1 MTGAKKKS
9 PVLVMIIMLVS
20 MTAGATCMNKVGP
33 VLTDICNDLNIT
45 TAQSGLLVS
54 IFVLSGI
61 FLSIPMGVLT
71 AKYGTFKTGL
81 FSLICLVVGAAM
93 GAVSTGYGMMMV
105 SRFLEGIGL
114 MFLLCIGPPAVG
126 KTATDTNRG
135 TLMGIVMCFMSFGQ
149 IIALNIAP
157 AVGWR
162 TFWWISA
169 AIAGVGLV
177 LWIIY
182 IRDIDADEQPAEA
195 AEVSVEANSSVSD
208 VLKNGSVWMIALTFL
223 AFMLAHMGAFNFLPT
238 YLTEVG
244 GLSATKA
251 GSLVSLASA
260 IGIPVGIFGG
270 WLADKWGSR
279 KKPLALTMIFLGVLL
294 FAMPLFT
301 AKTYVVALVLYG
313 FFAMA
318 EAGLCMTSIS
328 EVVPPSQGASATGVV
343 NTGQWIGAF
352 LGSTLFGAIL
362 GATNWDTSFRVMA
375 VIAVLGAVATLSAK
389 KLK

>member
-1 MTGAKKKS
+1 MEKAKSKS
-9 PVLVMIIMLVS
+9 PVLVMIIMLVA
-20 MTAGATCMNKVGP
+20 MTAGATCMNKMSP
-33 VLTDICNDLNIT
+33 VLTDICTDLNIT
-45 TAQSGLLVS
+45 TTQSGLLLS

-71 AKYGTFKTGL
+71 GKYGTFKTGL
-81 FSLICLVVGAAM
+81 FSLICIVLGSAM
-93 GAVSTGYGMMMV
+93 GAVATGYGMMLV

-126 KTATDTNRG
+126 KTATDANRG

-157 AVGWR
+157 AIGWR
-162 TFWWISA
+162 TFWWFTA
-169 AIAGVGLV
+169 ALGGAGLV
-177 LWIIY
+177 LWVLF
-182 IRDIDADEQPAEA
+182 IRGIDDDDQEEA
-195 AEVSVEANSSVSD
+195 QAAPNTSAMLSD

-238 YLTEVG
+238 YLTEIG
-244 GLSATKA
+244 GLTAQKA

-260 IGIPVGIFGG
+260 IGIPVGILGG
-270 WLADKWGSR
+270 VLADKWGSR
-279 KKPLALTMIFLGVLL
+279 KKPLALTMILLGVLL
-294 FAMPLFT
+294 FAMPMFSGS
-301 AKTYVVALVLYG
+301 TYAVAMVFYG

-328 EVVPPSQGASATGVV
+328 EVVPASQGSTATAVV
-343 NTGQWIGAF
+343 NTGQWLGAF

-362 GATNWDTSFRVMA
+362 DASNWNTSFRVMA
-375 VIAVLGAVATLSAK
+375 VIAVLGAVATLCAK